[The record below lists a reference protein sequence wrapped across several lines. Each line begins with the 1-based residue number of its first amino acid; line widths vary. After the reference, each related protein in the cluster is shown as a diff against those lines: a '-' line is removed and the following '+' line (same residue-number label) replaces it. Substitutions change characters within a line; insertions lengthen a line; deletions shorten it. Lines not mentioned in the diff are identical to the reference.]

1 MSSFIKI
8 SDLILS
14 KISENLKINDIWE
27 ISKVNSE
34 EWEKLSEK
42 ISSLKEQDLNELN
55 NELKDIVEKIDVGD
69 FWKVLI
75 FSRKFTDIQT
85 YLPALNFDEEL
96 NKRSSTVSDFVS
108 NFSNWAKDNPKMI
121 NDYCN
126 DTLISMIDNAIFDGN
141 KQLLIEIFSVVI
153 WFGII
158 PADLESEEVKII
170 SNENTNKYSQIYEQ
184 YLNGTNFKDNMIE
197 TLIFIICNLYNVKEK
212 DLRNEEGGI
221 SLTRIISH
229 LQSYM

>member
-42 ISSLKEQDLNELN
+42 IRSLKEQDLNELN
-55 NELKDIVEKIDVGD
+55 DDLKDIVEKIDVGD

-85 YLPALNFDEEL
+85 YLPAFNFDEEL

-121 NDYCN
+121 NDSF
-126 DTLISMIDNAIFDGN
+126 TIL
-141 KQLLIEIFSVVI
+141 FS
-153 WFGII
+153 
-158 PADLESEEVKII
+158 K
-170 SNENTNKYSQIYEQ
+170 
-184 YLNGTNFKDNMIE
+184 
-197 TLIFIICNLYNVKEK
+197 
-212 DLRNEEGGI
+212 
-221 SLTRIISH
+221 
-229 LQSYM
+229 